1 MVVLI
6 ERKEVMARFIYQTE
20 REIEDLAE
28 QIDFNQ
34 ALRIIKGFMGTE
46 DTLDALKGFEKRY
59 EKAELY
65 AMEDD
70 THLDLDLDWRYEI
83 FSYNLLIDGF
93 SKLFAPKEAA

>member
-6 ERKEVMARFIYQTE
+6 ERKEIMARFIYQTE

-93 SKLFAPKEAA
+93 SKLFAPKEDA